1 MKVILAQ
8 TNRVLARYNTSEPS
22 LWTFWHK
29 WNYEHTWVKNIL
41 QFSNRVLKGV
51 NKYHVFRWSWMV
63 GLAGAL
69 AGFLVTELEELY
81 YQVKIGYKPTTSN
94 LIIKGVLRNEAI
106 SSKLKET
113 LDTNVFRSE

>member
-1 MKVILAQ
+1 
-8 TNRVLARYNTSEPS
+8 
-22 LWTFWHK
+22 
-29 WNYEHTWVKNIL
+29 
-41 QFSNRVLKGV
+41 
-51 NKYHVFRWSWMV
+51 MV